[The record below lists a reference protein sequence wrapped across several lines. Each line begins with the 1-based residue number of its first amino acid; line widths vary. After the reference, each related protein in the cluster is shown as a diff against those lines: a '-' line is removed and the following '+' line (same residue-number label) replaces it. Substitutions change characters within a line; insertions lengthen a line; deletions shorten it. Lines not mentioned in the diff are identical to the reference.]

1 MIISQSPVGGTM
13 VPLIFGPRT
22 VPPAGTLTIARKPAD
37 WAGSRGASTVARY
50 SVSTD
55 TVGVCI
61 IHSSL
66 LNLHW
71 FDSPHEANDRI
82 DIGRRHLGIPVVRHW
97 SCQLRTVWSNGLGDC
112 ILDLFVAPLAEPLVR
127 IRSDIATDARR
138 DSGESR

>member
-1 MIISQSPVGGTM
+1 MTSPLLKRSITSLLAAKAPLYVTSIISPSSVLIVPRTSSRNDPSGMIISQSPVGGTM

-37 WAGSRGASTVARY
+37 WGGSRGASTVARY

-66 LNLHW
+66 WNLHW
-71 FDSPHEANDRI
+71 FDRPHEGDDRI
-82 DIGRRHLGIPVVRHW
+82 DIGRCHLGIPVV
-97 SCQLRTVWSNGLGDC
+97 
-112 ILDLFVAPLAEPLVR
+112 
-127 IRSDIATDARR
+127 
-138 DSGESR
+138 